1 MELVDNEIDAGDEGS
16 NDEEIL
22 EAGVNNDDYDDDSN
36 NENENDNNNN
46 GNENDLNF
54 ENNVGNRQHNDNINQ
69 QQPLYNGSHIT
80 VGDSM
85 LIILSLLLR
94 HNLTM
99 VCIEDIIKAI
109 ELHCL
114 QDGLKKIVYTNLKN
128 TFNSMRQQTR

>member
-1 MELVDNEIDAGDEGS
+1 MELLDDELDASDDGS
-16 NDEEIL
+16 NDEDIL
-22 EAGVNNDDYDDDSN
+22 EAGVNNDDHCDGYDDDN
-36 NENENDNNNN
+36 VTENEDDNDNEDDPNYEDNNR
-46 GNENDLNF
+46 
-54 ENNVGNRQHNDNINQ
+54 NRQHNNIHQ

-85 LIILSLLLR
+85 LIILSFLLR

-114 QDGLKKIVYTNLKN
+114 QDGLKK
-128 TFNSMRQQTR
+128 